1 MALTISLESIGPG
14 RGRLLVSGSRPA
26 PESTSLAIQRNDGRY
41 LAPGQLWQVTS
52 HWHPQFSV
60 EPMADGIRLELGPD
74 LVDGIIGVGGA
85 PLRVALRI
93 DGVEDA
99 AVLRIRGEL
108 VGSGATAPERSAF
121 DSGDTLIM
129 PRKSVPVPAAEDVS
143 DLATKGPSAPAA
155 DTPGSNR
162 RPLWPW
168 IAVAIVLVLV
178 AAGVGVWQFGL
189 LGPDA
194 PDESAEA
201 VPDTEIDPEPVPD
214 EVPPADAEPEP
225 EPKQEPEQTGLL
237 LARKFL
243 AGNPAAEAVF
253 ARAVQAEQAG
263 DCPAAYALYSDAAN
277 KDPGL
282 AARLA
287 RRYDPL
293 THTAGPCIA
302 APDAPYAIVY
312 YADAAEKGDVAV
324 QRRLGQLMVERETS
338 GPTREAGVAW
348 LRKAA
353 EAETRRRRGYSMGL
367 AVGEPLGC
375 VRPAWACT
383 YGVKVPCRST
393 CVHGVDCNYWN
404 NRESPG
410 PVLALLHVR
419 GRGRGKGR
427 PGLHARVPGTVYSIH

>member
-108 VGSGATAPERSAF
+108 VGSGATAAEHPAF
-121 DSGDTLIM
+121 DAGDTRIM
-129 PRKSVPVPAAEDVS
+129 PRDSAPRFASDVETP
-143 DLATKGPSAPAA
+143 DLAAGAPSLAA
-155 DTPGSNR
+155 DAPKPR
-162 RPLWPW
+162 HRDLWPW
-168 IAVAIVLVLV
+168 IAAVIAVLLI
-178 AAGVGVWQFGL
+178 AGGVGGWQLGLFG
-189 LGPDA
+189 PEA
-194 PDESAEA
+194 PDERAETLA
-201 VPDTEIDPEPVPD
+201 DSDVEPEPGLEEGPPVAEGIDPEP
-214 EVPPADAEPEP
+214 
-225 EPKQEPEQTGLL
+225 EPEQTGLL

-243 AGNPAAEAVF
+243 AGSPAAEAIF
-253 ARAVQAEQAG
+253 ARAEQAEQAG
-263 DCPAAYALYSDAAN
+263 DCPAAYALYSEAAN
-277 KDPGL
+277 KAPGL

-293 THTAGPCIA
+293 THTSGPCIA
-302 APDAPYAIVY
+302 TSDAPYAIVY
-312 YADAAEKGDVAV
+312 YADAAEAGDAPI
-324 QRRLGQLMVERETS
+324 QRRLGQLMVEQETT
-338 GPTREAGVAW
+338 GPTHEAGIAW

-353 EAETRRRRGYSMGL
+353 EAGDGEAKKALEGL
-367 AVGEPLGC
+367 
-375 VRPAWACT
+375 
-383 YGVKVPCRST
+383 S
-393 CVHGVDCNYWN
+393 DQ
-404 NRESPG
+404 
-410 PVLALLHVR
+410 
-419 GRGRGKGR
+419 
-427 PGLHARVPGTVYSIH
+427 